1 VRVLKGYKT
10 AIVMLM
16 LAGAATNANAGFA
29 GTTWKHISASVTSTG
44 PFALQGE
51 LPSPASSS
59 LYGESVAMW
68 HDDTSGID
76 WAVVGAPG
84 ENDEAGAAYVY
95 SFTPGETDWKEE
107 ARLIASDS
115 TEGSA
120 FGYAVAIDHSTIAVG
135 APFHDADFFSGASYI
150 FVRDEV
156 TGEWEQQGDELN
168 AGASNFGIA
177 IALSGDTL
185 AAGGSQEV
193 DTYTRSNGA
202 WSPLQTL
209 TSTSTLP
216 GSDFAESLAMS
227 GDWLLVGAPLDSDVM
242 LAQGAATLFS
252 RGRDGWDIQQVLRP
266 ASTTEILFGTSV
278 AISSDTIAVGAPASG
293 AGTVHVF
300 SYDGSSYWNEASIFS
315 GGSTMPASE
324 FGSSVALYGNTLVVG
339 APGVDSSEVFR
350 NDTGTWTTDS
360 TLTGDAA
367 TFFGWSVAVAGDKI
381 IVGAPASSDGEAYA
395 FVDTR
400 PHHVR
405 TPASR

>member
-1 VRVLKGYKT
+1 MRALKGYKAAVVT
-10 AIVMLM
+10 LM
-16 LAGAATNANAGFA
+16 LAGAAANANADFA
-29 GTTWKHISASVTSTG
+29 GTDWKHISAFVTSTG

-51 LPSPASSS
+51 LPSPSSS
-59 LYGESVAMW
+59 GLYGESVAMW
-68 HDDTSGID
+68 HDDSSGID

-84 ENDEAGAAYVY
+84 ESDEAGAAYVY

-107 ARLIASDS
+107 ARLVASDS

-120 FGYAVAIDHSTIAVG
+120 FGYAVAIDRSTIVVG
-135 APFHDADFFSGASYI
+135 APFHSADFFTGASYI
-150 FVRDEV
+150 FVRDEA
-156 TGEWEQQGDELN
+156 TGAWQQQGDELN

-177 IALSGDTL
+177 VALSGDTL
-185 AAGGSQEV
+185 AVGGSQEV
-193 DTYTRSNGA
+193 DTYTRSDGA
-202 WSPLQTL
+202 WSPLETL
-209 TSTSTLP
+209 TATSRLP
-216 GSDFAESLAMS
+216 GSNFAASLAMS
-227 GDWLLVGAPLDSDVM
+227 GDRLLVGAPRDSDVA
-242 LAQGAATLFS
+242 LGQGSATLFS
-252 RGRDGWDIQQVLRP
+252 RGRDGWDIRQTLRP
-266 ASTTEILFGTSV
+266 ASTTESLFGTSV

-324 FGSSVALYGNTLVVG
+324 FGSSVAIYGKTLVVG
-339 APGVDSSEVFR
+339 APGVDSSDVFR
-350 NDTGTWTTDS
+350 RDTGTWMPDS

-367 TFFGWSVAVAGDKI
+367 TFFGRSVATTGDKI

-400 PHHVR
+400 PHSVR